1 MEIVTAC
8 PHAALKAI
16 QAKIPEDAQKVPEVR
31 EAGAWRNIQ
40 GTWNPLHGSFF
51 HEGLSVEW
59 HDFHVENDMDW
70 GRSFHP
76 GSLEICLNFSGSG
89 TLQDGNAERVLGA
102 NQFAIYT
109 SQSRPLRAVRNAN
122 SMHRFL
128 TLELSP
134 DFLSSHFGAVLD
146 KLKAP
151 VRRFIKIG
159 AKAPP
164 YLEIKPLP
172 ASLLSARVQ
181 FVQPPVPEA
190 ARKTW
195 YLGRVLEILSLTIF
209 MEEDEAELFCHKHQ
223 RTNRERIERVRFL
236 LERDLENPPSLEM
249 LAEEVGCSTFYLSRV
264 FAQDTGA
271 SIPKF
276 LRMKR
281 IEKAAETLRTGKMNV
296 TEAAMAVGYASLSAF
311 TKAFVEQIGCCP
323 GLYPHAKIRER
334 IRRRVNGG

>member
-1 MEIVTAC
+1 MSRTATAFRAKT
-8 PHAALKAI
+8 PDAAE
-16 QAKIPEDAQKVPEVR
+16 KIPDVR
-31 EAGAWRNIQ
+31 ESGAWQHIQ

-51 HEGLSVEW
+51 HQGLSVEW
-59 HDFHVENDMDW
+59 HDFHVDRDMDW

-76 GSLEICLNFSGSG
+76 GSLEICLNFSGGG
-89 TLQDGNAERVLGA
+89 TLQDGGAERA
-102 NQFAIYT
+102 ISSNQFAIYT
-109 SQSRPLRAVRNAN
+109 SQSRPLRAVRHAD

-134 DFLSSHFGAVLD
+134 EFLRAHFADELD
-146 KLKAP
+146 KLKPP
-151 VRRFIKIG
+151 VRRFIEVG

-164 YLEIKPLP
+164 YLEIKALP
-172 ASLLSARVQ
+172 ASLLSARLQ
-181 FVQPPVPEA
+181 FLQPPVPEA

-209 MEEDEAELFCHKHQ
+209 IEEDEKELFCHKHQ
-223 RTNRERIERVRFL
+223 RTNRERVERVRYL
-236 LERDLENPPSLEM
+236 VERDLENPPSLEM
-249 LAEEVGCSTFYLSRV
+249 LAEEVGCSTFYLSRI

-281 IEKAAETLRTGKMNV
+281 IEKAAEIIRTGKMNV
-296 TEAAMAVGYASLSAF
+296 TEAALEVGYSSLSAF

-323 GLYPHAKIRER
+323 GLYPHAKLRER
-334 IRRRVNGG
+334 VRRRV